1 MLCTKQSSN
10 WVKSHE
16 CNVHMDHVRADF
28 PWGSIKSA
36 RCLRGS
42 SLSADCS
49 LGSRQSSDCS
59 WLSHKGQANQLIV
72 HEDESISWILMAI
85 TWGSTDQVNQLNSHG
100 YHMRI
105 RSISWLFMRI
115 KSISWLFTTIPW
127 GWSQSGWVSWLF
139 ITITWG
145 LCQSADCPWESHE
158 DQVSQLIVHYYH
170 MSIKPFS
177 WLFMTITWG

>member
-16 CNVHMDHVRADF
+16 CNVHKDHVRADF

-85 TWGSTDQVNQLNSHG
+85 TWGSSQSAEFSWLSHEDQVNQL
-100 YHMRI
+100 I
-105 RSISWLFMRI
+105 
-115 KSISWLFTTIPW
+115 
-127 GWSQSGWVSWLF
+127 V
-139 ITITWG
+139 
-145 LCQSADCPWESHE
+145 HE
-158 DQVSQLIVHYYH
+158 DQVSQLIVHDYP
-170 MSIKPFS
+170 MRIMPVS
-177 WLFMTITWG
+177 WLFTPITWGSCQSADCSWGSSQSADCSRLSHEDEASQAESADCS